1 MRRVRPVTVRCSL
14 ILSSQ
19 QITGRWRFGNGLDL
33 MLSGDCPGRLSIPRK
48 AMLTRWFY
56 IKRFS
61 DPDTANWGWD
71 VALILVFS
79 AQCD

>member
-1 MRRVRPVTVRCSL
+1 
-14 ILSSQ
+14 
-19 QITGRWRFGNGLDL
+19 L